1 MLTNNPLTQYFRQP
15 AIYIRLPSGGKF
27 YPPGTLMMPA
37 NGELPVL
44 PMTSVDE
51 ITYRTPDALFNG
63 TATVNVI
70 KSCVPSIRD
79 PWAMPAADIDAV
91 LVGIRIASYGHV
103 MDLDVNCPACNTDE
117 SISVDLRA
125 VNDTLKIGNY
135 EKSISIGDL
144 EFWFRPIPYK
154 FVNDNNQM
162 QMEQQQA
169 MRVINSDADD
179 QTKLDQLNRSMMLI
193 NETTLKTIAQSISA
207 IKTPDALVTE
217 IEYIHEFINNC
228 DSRLFAQLRDYVIA
242 LKQASEI
249 KPIDLACPECKHKYT
264 QPFTQD
270 MASFFG
276 TATRSRPQRKSIS

>member
-1 MLTNNPLTQYFRQP
+1 MLPNNPLTQYFRQP

-27 YPPGTLMMPA
+27 YPSGALMMPP

-79 PWAMPAADIDAV
+79 PWAMPASDIDAV
-91 LVGIRIASYGHV
+91 LVGIRIASYGHA

-117 SISVDLRA
+117 SISIDLRV

-135 EKSISIGDL
+135 EKSLSIGDL

-169 MRVINSDADD
+169 MRVLNSDADD
-179 QTKLDQLNRSMMLI
+179 QTKLDQLNRSIMLI
-193 NETTLKTIAQSISA
+193 NETTLKTIAQSIAA
-207 IKTPDALVTE
+207 IKTPQAMVSETE
-217 IEYIHEFINNC
+217 YIIEYLSNC
-228 DSRLFAQLRDYVIA
+228 DSKTFNQLRDHVIA
-242 LKQASEI
+242 IKQQSDI
-249 KPIDLACPECKHKYT
+249 KPLSLTCKECSHQYS
-264 QPFTQD
+264 QPFTLD
-270 MASFFG
+270 LSSFFVN
-276 TATRSRPQRKSIS
+276 AS